1 MVWELKLHGFRL
13 HVHVCA
19 CVCMCVSEQERER
32 EREQAPDVK
41 SIQEKVCD
49 LSWLWMQDQMEKL
62 IIKISTF
69 HFFFN
74 LLILLL
80 KMIVP
85 VGKGKRRKLHSC
97 KVVFQLD
104 SAFW

>member
-69 HFFFN
+69 HFF
-74 LLILLL
+74 LI
-80 KMIVP
+80 
-85 VGKGKRRKLHSC
+85 C
-97 KVVFQLD
+97 
-104 SAFW
+104 